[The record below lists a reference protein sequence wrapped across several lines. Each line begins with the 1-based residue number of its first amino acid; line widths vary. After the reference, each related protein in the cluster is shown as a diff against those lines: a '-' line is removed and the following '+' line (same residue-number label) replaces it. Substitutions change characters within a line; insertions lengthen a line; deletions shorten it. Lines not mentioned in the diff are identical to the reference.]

1 MAEHEKLTFDEL
13 IRHWAKEKPDQVAL
27 EQEGSALTFAE
38 LEDRSRK
45 VVAMLRA
52 RGLEKGDRIAWL
64 GKNARHYFELFYS
77 AARLGIVMVP
87 IGWRLAAPEI
97 AYILGDT
104 GAKLLFIDEGFGE
117 LADKACGQMD
127 AAPLHLGEEEG
138 PVDQPGGQ
146 RGRHADGDH
155 HGQTGLP
162 VARHL
167 KYDECG

>member
-104 GAKLLFIDEGFGE
+104 GAKLLFID
-117 LADKACGQMD
+117 
-127 AAPLHLGEEEG
+127 
-138 PVDQPGGQ
+138 
-146 RGRHADGDH
+146 
-155 HGQTGLP
+155 
-162 VARHL
+162 
-167 KYDECG
+167 